1 MCIEAWMAKLKI
13 NIITIFSIYLKHSK
27 KKLVHFGNSV
37 AQVHCHNLRD
47 IIQFKKKKRKEKK
60 KKGKKIPLLQTL
72 HYIILPAPTDH
83 LQILGQ

>member
-1 MCIEAWMAKLKI
+1 MAKLKS

-47 IIQFKKKKRKEKK
+47 IIQFKKKKKEKK
-60 KKGKKIPLLQTL
+60 RKEKKIPLLQTL

-83 LQILGQ
+83 LEILGQ